1 MRILGFKKK
10 MSNIFNCTISGVVV
24 SVLIIITAS
33 SPSSGSQ
40 TVSDECVWVSCS
52 YDVWE
57 VLFLSKSLILTR
69 HIQIT
74 GHRQQNCHKEY
85 CPVSAMYGEIA
96 DCCNLLFD
104 CIRNPWICDV
114 ERNVWNVCQLWGRC
128 HAADAGSKK
137 IGRNLHFLSL
147 VWWSNFFLHIINS

>member
-40 TVSDECVWVSCS
+40 TVSDECVRVLCS

-96 DCCNLLFD
+96 DCCNLLFGLYPKSLD
-104 CIRNPWICDV
+104 M
-114 ERNVWNVCQLWGRC
+114 RC
-128 HAADAGSKK
+128 WKK
-137 IGRNLHFLSL
+137 CVKCVPTVRKMSCCSC
-147 VWWSNFFLHIINS
+147 WQ